1 MATGLTGP
9 PRVWGLACRD
19 ASAGS
24 RSARMTAAGRCQ
36 PLSFMCVMRRMPSG
50 RCMVTVPE
58 GWGCGVSREDMSVV
72 TRWRM
77 SALSRRLMYQSRI
90 CMDRMVSMSMAF
102 MMSAVQS
109 VRCGVKP
116 WRSFHMASICW
127 CDSVMGAFV
136 CGG

>member
-1 MATGLTGP
+1 
-9 PRVWGLACRD
+9 
-19 ASAGS
+19 
-24 RSARMTAAGRCQ
+24 
-36 PLSFMCVMRRMPSG
+36 
-50 RCMVTVPE
+50 
-58 GWGCGVSREDMSVV
+58 
-72 TRWRM
+72 
-77 SALSRRLMYQSRI
+77 MYQSRI

-136 CGG
+136 CRCLVLGRPWAVPGSVIRAGVQSEQVIFMWLSG

>member
-1 MATGLTGP
+1 
-9 PRVWGLACRD
+9 
-19 ASAGS
+19 
-24 RSARMTAAGRCQ
+24 
-36 PLSFMCVMRRMPSG
+36 
-50 RCMVTVPE
+50 
-58 GWGCGVSREDMSVV
+58 
-72 TRWRM
+72 
-77 SALSRRLMYQSRI
+77 MYQSRI

-136 CGG
+136 CGVWSPGGHGLSRGVWIRAGVFSRSR